1 MMRHDKKIKRC
12 LMELSKK
19 PARNRN
25 SNNIQIW
32 KYNSKRLGQLRKSL
46 VTRPFWVL
54 LNMVHATKT
63 QSEVIHLTRYPM
75 AKTYTWLISHKNPII
90 PTKKIPP
97 PFSINIH
104 AKLRRKL

>member
-32 KYNSKRLGQLRKSL
+32 KYNSKRLGQLRRSL

-54 LNMVHATKT
+54 LKYGSRDENPKRSDTFNTLSDGKNLYMANLPQKPN
-63 QSEVIHLTRYPM
+63 YPD
-75 AKTYTWLISHKNPII
+75 
-90 PTKKIPP
+90 
-97 PFSINIH
+97 
-104 AKLRRKL
+104 